1 MTTESEQCTT
11 HHYACECRER
21 ALISV
26 IRELNAALDAVKAN
40 ATAAL
45 DRKLAR
51 EALEKTKQMIKELK

>member
-1 MTTESEQCTT
+1 MNQCTT

-21 ALISV
+21 ALMSV
-26 IRELNAALDAVKAN
+26 IRELSAALEVVKAK

-51 EALEKTKQMIKELK
+51 ETLEKTKKTMKGLK